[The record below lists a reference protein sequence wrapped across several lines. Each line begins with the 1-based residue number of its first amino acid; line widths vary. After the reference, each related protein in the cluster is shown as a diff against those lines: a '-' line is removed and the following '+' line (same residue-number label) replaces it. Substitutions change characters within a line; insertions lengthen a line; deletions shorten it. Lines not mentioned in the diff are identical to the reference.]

1 MVVRAHLQLDH
12 MLCEYL
18 NRWKSVR
25 QRRSRQYYF
34 VVVKELGGFG
44 YPFNLVFT
52 LCVPWIVWHV
62 PGCVNYLKLV
72 LVLSNQSCKF
82 TRLNQELTSNSR
94 ERCSFQLD

>member
-12 MLCEYL
+12 VLCEYL
-18 NRWKSVR
+18 NSRKSVR

-62 PGCVNYLKLV
+62 PGCVNYLELL

-82 TRLNQELTSNSR
+82 TRLNQELTSYSR